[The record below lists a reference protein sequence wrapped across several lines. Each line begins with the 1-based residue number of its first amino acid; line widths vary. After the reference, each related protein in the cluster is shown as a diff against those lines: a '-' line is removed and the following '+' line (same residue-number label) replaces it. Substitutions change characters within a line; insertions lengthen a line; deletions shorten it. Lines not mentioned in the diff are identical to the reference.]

1 MNSLSIA
8 LEKLI
13 SDPRVRIAGPG
24 LAALMVIGFL
34 VMGTV
39 AQQPMHSTKTVSV
52 LPEQPLDIPML
63 GRGQATSGV
72 DAILAWQQPAAKP
85 APVKAQAAGK
95 QVKQAKK
102 GTLTA
107 RR

>member
-8 LEKLI
+8 LEKLVA
-13 SDPRVRIAGPG
+13 DPRVRIAGPG
-24 LAALMVIGFL
+24 LAAVMVIGFL

-39 AQQPMHSTKTVSV
+39 AQTPVRATKTVSV
-52 LPEQPLDIPML
+52 LPDQPLDIPML
-63 GRGQATSGV
+63 GRSQAVSGV
-72 DAILAWQQPAAKP
+72 DAILAWKQPAAKP

-95 QVKQAKK
+95 QVKKVP